1 MSISKKISYDEYII
15 ATFGA
20 FGIFAGLYILV
31 FLISCV
37 LCIKDSRMGL
47 IEEPLIINNG
57 LDLEETPDEIQVVD
71 ESRIVQAE
79 NNDETRSDD
88 SSLDETDIDFLDDAD
103 KDKDIF
109 RYKFSSMNLFP
120 AL

>member
-1 MSISKKISYDEYII
+1 
-15 ATFGA
+15 
-20 FGIFAGLYILV
+20 
-31 FLISCV
+31 
-37 LCIKDSRMGL
+37 MGL

-79 NNDETRSDD
+79 NNDEIRSDD

-109 RYKFSSMNLFP
+109 RYKFSKMNLF
-120 AL
+120 LVL